1 MLIADTLVVIGLATA
16 SLGTIQETGGV
27 QEHSFWLRNDGT
39 EAVTLQQGYTSCEC
53 TTIEFDR
60 YGQVLPGDSSQVVLR
75 FNPQGRGGDFTVT
88 GTVVYGT
95 ERKRVKLSMTGNSIL
110 SEETLMRRFPVAVS
124 DHLRLST
131 DRFDLGVIHP
141 GETKERSVVVL
152 HRDENDRTESLNIT
166 YTPDEKTPKGLQ
178 HIPYKVTTT
187 EQGKQRQ
194 LTITLDVMIKK

>member
-1 MLIADTLVVIGLATA
+1 MFIADTLVVIGLATA

-27 QEHSFWLRNDGT
+27 QEHTYWLRNDGT

-60 YGQVLPGDSSQVVLR
+60 YAQVLPGDSSRVTLR
-75 FNPQGRGGDFTVT
+75 FNPQGRGGEFIVS
-88 GTVVYGT
+88 GTVVYGS
-95 ERKRVKLSMTGNSIL
+95 ERKRVKLAMTGTSIL
-110 SEETLMRRFPVAVS
+110 SEETLLKRFPVAVNEN
-124 DHLRLST
+124 LRLST
-131 DRFDLGVIHP
+131 DRFDLGVMHP

-152 HRDENDRTESLNIT
+152 HRDENDSTETLAIT

-178 HIPYKVTTT
+178 HIPYTVTTT

-194 LTITLDVMIKK
+194 LTITLDVMIK

>member
-1 MLIADTLVVIGLATA
+1 MMLLADTLVVIGLATA

-27 QEHSFWLRNDGT
+27 QEHTFWLRNDGT
-39 EAVTLQQGYTSCEC
+39 QAVTLQQGYTSCEC

-60 YGQVLPGDSSQVVLR
+60 YAQVQPGDSSQVTLR

-88 GTVVYGT
+88 GTVVYGA
-95 ERKRVKLSMTGNSIL
+95 ERKRVKLAMTGNSVL
-110 SEETLMRRFPVAVS
+110 SEETLMKRYPVAVS

-131 DRFDLGVIHP
+131 DRFDLGIMHP

-152 HRDENDRTESLNIT
+152 HRDENDRTETLTIGF
-166 YTPDEKTPKGLQ
+166 TPDDKTPKGLQ
-178 HIPYKVTTT
+178 HIPYTVATT

-194 LTITLDVMIKK
+194 LTITLDVMIK

>member
-27 QEHSFWLRNDGT
+27 QEHTYWLRNDGT

-53 TTIEFDR
+53 TTIEFDH
-60 YGQVLPGDSSQVVLR
+60 YSQVLPGDSSQVILR
-75 FNPQGRGGDFTVT
+75 FNPQGRGGEFNVS

-95 ERKRVKLSMTGNSIL
+95 ERKRVKLSMTGTSIL
-110 SEETLMRRFPVAVS
+110 SEETLMKRFPIAVS
-124 DHLRLST
+124 DNLRLST
-131 DRFDLGVIHP
+131 DRFDLGVMHP

-152 HRDENDRTESLNIT
+152 HRDEEDRTESLAIT
-166 YTPDEKTPKGLQ
+166 FTPDEKTPKGVQ
-178 HIPYKVTTT
+178 HIPYTVVTS

-194 LTITLDVMIKK
+194 LTITLDVMIK

>member
-1 MLIADTLVVIGLATA
+1 MIADTLVVIGLAAA

-27 QEHSFWLRNDGT
+27 QEHSFWLRNDGP

-60 YGQVLPGDSSQVVLR
+60 FAQVQPGDSSQVILR

-95 ERKRVKLSMTGNSIL
+95 ERKRVKLAMTGNSIL
-110 SEETLMRRFPVAVS
+110 SEETLMKRYPIAVTEN
-124 DHLRLST
+124 LRLST
-131 DRFDLGVIHP
+131 DRFDLGIMHP
-141 GETKERSVVVL
+141 GETKVRSVVVL
-152 HRDENDRTESLNIT
+152 HRDENDRTETLAIT
-166 YTPDEKTPKGLQ
+166 YTPDDKTPKGLQ
-178 HIPYKVTTT
+178 HIPYTVLTS

-194 LTITLDVMIKK
+194 LTITLDVMIK

>member
-1 MLIADTLVVIGLATA
+1 MIADTLVVIGLATA
-16 SLGTIQETGGV
+16 SLGTIHEMGGV
-27 QEHSFWLRNDGT
+27 QEHSFWLRNDGS

-60 YGQVLPGDSSQVVLR
+60 YGQVEPGDSSQVVLR
-75 FNPQGRGGDFTVT
+75 FNPQGRGGDFNVS

-110 SEETLMRRFPVAVS
+110 SEETLMRRYPIAVTEN
-124 DHLRLST
+124 LRLST
-131 DRFDLGVIHP
+131 NRFDLGVMYP

-152 HRDENDRTESLNIT
+152 HRNENDRTETLTIS

-178 HIPYKVTTT
+178 HIPYTVTTT
-187 EQGKQRQ
+187 DQGKQQQ
-194 LTITLDVMIKK
+194 LTITLDVMIK

>member
-1 MLIADTLVVIGLATA
+1 MMLIADTLVVIGLATA

-27 QEHSFWLRNDGT
+27 QEYTFWLRNDGT

-53 TTIEFDR
+53 TTIDFDR
-60 YGQVLPGDSSQVVLR
+60 YGQVEPGDSSQVTLR
-75 FNPQGRGGDFTVT
+75 FNPQGRGGEFNVS

-95 ERKRVKLSMTGNSIL
+95 ERKRVKLSMTGTSIL
-110 SEETLMRRFPVAVS
+110 SEETLMKRYPIMVS

-131 DRFDLGVIHP
+131 DRFDLGIMHP

-152 HRDENDRTESLNIT
+152 HRDENDRTETLTVT

-178 HIPYKVTTT
+178 HIAYPVITR
-187 EQGKQRQ
+187 ENGKETK
-194 LTITLDVMIKK
+194 LTITIDVLIK

>member
-1 MLIADTLVVIGLATA
+1 MMLIADTLVVIGLATA

-27 QEHSFWLRNDGT
+27 QEHSFWLRNDGS

-60 YGQVLPGDSSQVVLR
+60 YAQVQPGDSSQVILR

-110 SEETLMRRFPVAVS
+110 SEETIMKRYPIAVS
-124 DHLRLST
+124 DNLRLSV
-131 DRFDLGVIHP
+131 DRFDLGVMHP

-152 HRDENDRTESLNIT
+152 HRNENDRTETLAIT
-166 YTPDEKTPKGLQ
+166 FTPDAKTPKGLQ
-178 HIPYKVTTT
+178 HIPYTVVTT

-194 LTITLDVMIKK
+194 LTITLDVMIK

>member
-27 QEHSFWLRNDGT
+27 QEHTYWLRNDGT

-53 TTIEFDR
+53 TTMEFDR
-60 YGQVLPGDSSQVVLR
+60 FAQVQPGDSARVVLR
-75 FNPQGRGGDFTVT
+75 FNPQGRGGEFNVN

-95 ERKRVKLSMTGNSIL
+95 DRKRVKLAMTGNSVL
-110 SEETLMRRFPVAVS
+110 SEETLMKRYPIAVS
-124 DHLRLST
+124 ENLRLST
-131 DRFDLGVIHP
+131 DRFDLGVMHP

-152 HRDENDRTESLNIT
+152 HRDENDRTETLSIT
-166 YTPDEKTPKGLQ
+166 FTPDEKTPKGLQ
-178 HIPYKVTTT
+178 HIPYTVTTS

-194 LTITLDVMIKK
+194 VTIILDVMIK

>member
-1 MLIADTLVVIGLATA
+1 MMLIADTLVVIGLATA
-16 SLGTIQETGGV
+16 SLGTIQEAGGM
-27 QEHSFWLRNDGT
+27 QEHTYWLRNDGT
-39 EAVTLQQGYTSCEC
+39 QAVMLQQGYTSCEC

-60 YGQVLPGDSSQVVLR
+60 YAQVQPGDSSRVVLR

-95 ERKRVKLSMTGNSIL
+95 ERKRVKLSMTGNSVL
-110 SEETLMRRFPVAVS
+110 SEETLMKRFPIAVS

-131 DRFDLGVIHP
+131 DRFDLGVMRP

-152 HRDENDRTESLNIT
+152 HRDENDRTESLTIT

-178 HIPYKVTTT
+178 HIPCTVATT

-194 LTITLDVMIKK
+194 LTITLDVMIK